1 MNSLTVSGIKFS
13 RYAVSTKNNKAR
25 VMYSRNVWAGSAPDM
40 PVATINIYAKE
51 YGAQLSP
58 IFGKVR
64 NDSDPLT
71 DYIETD
77 KVTFYEGSAMYDEL
91 DVLMQGWESQ
101 DQRAKQLQVRDEY
114 WMS

>member
-13 RYAVSTKNNKAR
+13 KYNVSTNQNKAR
-25 VMYSRNVWAGSAPDM
+25 VHYSRNIWAQSTPDM
-40 PVATINIYAKE
+40 PVATISLYAKD

-58 IFGKVR
+58 IFSKVR

-77 KVTFYEGSAMYDEL
+77 KVTYYEGSAMYDEL
-91 DVLMQGWESQ
+91 DVL
-101 DQRAKQLQVRDEY
+101 LQS
-114 WMS
+114 WGQ